1 MSFLSMWLAMTAAM
15 MVPSLASTVWRY
27 ATTRPRSPI
36 FATMRGNGEARA
48 PSRTASRGAK
58 ARQEARLSRVFH
70 CLADPARRKI
80 LALLRESGELQ
91 VGVVGQAFAMTQNGV
106 SKHVK
111 VLERAGLVRRRIEG
125 RVHWISVDWS
135 ALQAAY
141 EFLHAYHHFWSTRLD
156 ALVDYT
162 QINDRAQKATRHE

>member
-1 MSFLSMWLAMTAAM
+1 MGLSA
-15 MVPSLASTVWRY
+15 R
-27 ATTRPRSPI
+27 
-36 FATMRGNGEARA
+36 RG
-48 PSRTASRGAK
+48 K
-58 ARQEARLSRVFH
+58 AREEERLSRVFH

-80 LALLRESGELQ
+80 IALLRESGELQ

-111 VLERAGLVRRRIEG
+111 VLEGAGLVRRRIEG

-141 EFLHAYHHFWSTRLD
+141 EFLHAHHHFWSTRLD
-156 ALVDYT
+156 ALVDYARSEG
-162 QINDRAQKATRHE
+162 RARKRSRHE